1 MTKKISLI
9 SENQSPPPKALGREG
24 MDLWRRLTG
33 CYDISDEAGR
43 SILWEACM
51 AHQRAE
57 EAAALIATE
66 GLILRSRQGGGKE
79 NPLVKT
85 ELSLRGFVVRTLGKL
100 GLGLEPV
107 KNVGNPGYQGIGI
120 TGPWDK

>member
-9 SENQSPPPKALGREG
+9 SENQSPPPKPLGREG
-24 MDLWRRLTG
+24 MDLWRRLTDS
-33 CYDISDEAGR
+33 YDIGDEAGR

-66 GLILRSRQGGGKE
+66 GLILRSRQGGKE

-107 KNVGNPGYQGIGI
+107 KNVGNPGYGGIGVA
-120 TGPWDK
+120 WDK